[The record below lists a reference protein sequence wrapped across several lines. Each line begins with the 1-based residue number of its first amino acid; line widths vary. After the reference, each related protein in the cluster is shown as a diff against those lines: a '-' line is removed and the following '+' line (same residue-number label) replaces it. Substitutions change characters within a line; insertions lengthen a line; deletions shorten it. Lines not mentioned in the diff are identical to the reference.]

1 MIMDN
6 VVESISRDE
15 TLRDM
20 EMWKASRYAVFGEF
34 ETLWKMFRAVVE
46 NSSYGTSEY
55 GGPVWVLDFSLKN
68 LKKFYPDNVWLEAME
83 QELNKGKLYPEV
95 SDLTK
100 SNVLVMFSSWFCK
113 RATAMIEDFGLG
125 NVIAKY
131 DGLAENIYLY
141 GNNIFLSYIGL
152 FVNGEVFCPG
162 SSRLSIGDNFHFSSK
177 ELLDHGDF
185 YTYLVR
191 GFMWSE
197 YPNSSVWKKCCGK
210 APLMRH
216 KVYGECYPLPHPGLT
231 NGFVASETDKVKY
244 LTLIVKDTMDAIK
257 IAPDAVNKIWGRK
270 VPYPKMQYLDK
281 GWLGIA
287 SRSSQSDV
295 FKWRCQNGRHKKVK
309 VALPQIDEKY
319 GEFWHLQFPLK
330 QNWIEVGKPT
340 PEYLQAVFR

>member
-1 MIMDN
+1 MIMDS
-6 VVESISRDE
+6 VVENISREE

-20 EMWKASRYAVFGEF
+20 KMWQISRYSICDEY
-34 ETLWKMFRAVVE
+34 ETLWKMFCAVVATG
-46 NSSYGTSEY
+46 SYGTSEY
-55 GGPVWVLDFSLKN
+55 GGPVWILDFSLEN
-68 LKKFYPDNVWLEAME
+68 LKKIYPDNIWLQTME
-83 QELNKGKLYPEV
+83 RELRKGKVCPEISNFAKSQELV
-95 SDLTK
+95 C
-100 SNVLVMFSSWFCK
+100 FSRWFEC
-113 RATAMIEDFGLG
+113 RADALITEFGLG
-125 NVIAKY
+125 NVIVKY
-131 DGLAENIYLY
+131 DGLSDSICLY
-141 GNNIFLSYIGL
+141 GNNVFLMFVATY
-152 FVNGEVFCPG
+152 VNGYVELQRDKLKIEDTLF
-162 SSRLSIGDNFHFSSK
+162 SDTETLSGR
-177 ELLDHGDF
+177 EY
-185 YTYLVR
+185 YTSFKQGR
-191 GFMWSE
+191 MWSE
-197 YPNSSVWKKCCGK
+197 YPNSSVWTECVGK
-210 APLMRH
+210 APLMLH
-216 KVYGECYPLPHPGLT
+216 KVYGECYLLPHPGLT

-295 FKWRCQNGRHKKVK
+295 FKWRCQNGRYKKVK

>member
-1 MIMDN
+1 MIMDS
-6 VVESISRDE
+6 VVENISREE

-46 NSSYGTSEY
+46 TSSYGTSEY
-55 GGPVWVLDFSLKN
+55 GGPVWILDFSLKN
-68 LKKFYPDNVWLEAME
+68 LKKFYPDNVWLKAME
-83 QELNKGKLYPEV
+83 QELDKGKLCPEV
-95 SDLTK
+95 SDLAK
-100 SNVLVMFSSWFCK
+100 SDVFVKFSEWFYE
-113 RATAMIEDFGLG
+113 RADALITEFGLG
-125 NVIAKY
+125 NVIVKY
-131 DGLAENIYLY
+131 DGLFDSICFY
-141 GNNIFLSYIGL
+141 GNNVFLMFVATY
-152 FVNGEVFCPG
+152 VNGYVKLQRDKLKIEDTLF
-162 SSRLSIGDNFHFSSK
+162 SDTETLSGR
-177 ELLDHGDF
+177 EY
-185 YTYLVR
+185 YTSFKQGR
-191 GFMWSE
+191 MWSE
-197 YPNSSVWKKCCGK
+197 YPNSSVWTECCGK

-216 KVYGECYPLPHPGLT
+216 KVYGECYPLPHLSLT

-244 LTLIVKDTMDAIK
+244 LTLIVKDTMDAIQ
-257 IAPDAVNKIWGRK
+257 IAPDAVNKIWGGK

-281 GWLGIA
+281 GWLGMA

-295 FKWRCQNGRHKKVK
+295 FKWRCQNGRYKKVK